1 MKIHKKILLHY
12 QSCDS
17 PVDKEGYLYK
27 KGVRNSS
34 YQKRWFVL
42 KGNLLFYK
50 ERRSERELLGVLVLE
65 GCSVQ
70 LCESDERFAFSVVWS
85 ESHVAGGRVYKLAA
99 EDQST
104 QESWLKALLSA
115 NHAYLQLLLMDL
127 ETRYRELGGMS
138 HPVPL
143 KPAPYAPPGP
153 TASSCTAKQ
162 LLPAPS
168 HPPQCS
174 NQEVSE
180 TVAKEKCKCGAHIWA
195 CPASEGVA
203 RVWVGTPGG
212 IY

>member
-1 MKIHKKILLHY
+1 M
-12 QSCDS
+12 
-17 PVDKEGYLYK
+17 
-27 KGVRNSS
+27 RNSS

-127 ETRYRELGGMS
+127 EARYRGERLKGCGFDPRCPRFPSGLRTARCSGVNPYLLLNGMS
-138 HPVPL
+138 LHSL
-143 KPAPYAPPGP
+143 RHDRRK
-153 TASSCTAKQ
+153 K
-162 LLPAPS
+162 
-168 HPPQCS
+168 
-174 NQEVSE
+174 
-180 TVAKEKCKCGAHIWA
+180 
-195 CPASEGVA
+195 
-203 RVWVGTPGG
+203 
-212 IY
+212 